1 MSSIVRASRWRPG
14 PRSRRVSSQMVESS
28 RRSAAEQPIEEVT
41 VGEAAFL
48 CLKGEGEPG
57 GAAFRE
63 GVRRIHAVLSRLRRA
78 YRRSGGK
85 GFHPGPLECLWDPAE
100 AASTPRDR
108 WHWRLLIRVPDSVT
122 EATLDAARIAVEDPA
137 GTGPAPVWLLRWR
150 EGRAIETL
158 HVGPHQTVSAAYD
171 ALEAYAQVHGLVV
184 TGPAHEIFL
193 SDPRRSGMGRPRTQ
207 VRTPVQEQ

>member
-1 MSSIVRASRWRPG
+1 
-14 PRSRRVSSQMVESS
+14 VSSQMVESS
-28 RRSAAEQPIEEVT
+28 RRSVAEQPITEVE

-63 GVRRIHAVLSRLRRA
+63 GIRRIYAVLSRLRRA
-78 YRRSGGK
+78 YRRAGGK
-85 GFHPGPLECLWDPAE
+85 GFHPGPLECLWDPEE

-108 WHWRLLIRVPDSVT
+108 WHWRLLIRVPDTVT
-122 EATLDAARIAVEDPA
+122 EATLDAARIAVEDPR

-158 HVGPHQTVSAAYD
+158 HVGPHQTVTAAYD
-171 ALEAYAQVHGLVV
+171 ALEAYAQVHAMVV

-193 SDPRRSGMGRPRTQ
+193 SDPRRTGLGRPRTQ
-207 VRTPVQEQ
+207 VRTQVREQ